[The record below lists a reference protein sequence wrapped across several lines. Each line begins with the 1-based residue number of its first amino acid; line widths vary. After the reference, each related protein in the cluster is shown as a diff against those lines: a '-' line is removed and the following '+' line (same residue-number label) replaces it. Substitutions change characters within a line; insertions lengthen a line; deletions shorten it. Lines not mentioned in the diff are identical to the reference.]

1 MNAPARPAQ
10 AWAAISEVTDPE
22 LDQSVTELGFITA
35 FDVNATRG
43 DVRVAYRLPTY
54 WCAANFAF
62 MMGHDMAERLG
73 ELAWTQHVS
82 VRLLDHF
89 YADEINRGLADNAS
103 FQDTC
108 GHEASGGLAEL
119 RATFRYK
126 AFMSRQERLMGWL
139 LAHGVSRTALV
150 AWTVADLAAHRFTE
164 ARGEHLCQRY
174 LAMRRSHTPG
184 DFSGH
189 GYRGDGRE
197 IAFVTAAGK
206 AIAADDLDAHRRHIQ
221 SIRMNSEFNA
231 TLCSRVLAVRQRE
244 TAAQDNAGGPAR
256 VR

>member
-1 MNAPARPAQ
+1 MNAPARRAQ
-10 AWAAISEVTDPE
+10 AWAAIGEVTDPE
-22 LDQSVTELGFITA
+22 LDQSVTELGFITEFEVDA
-35 FDVNATRG
+35 IRG
-43 DVRVAYRLPTY
+43 DVSVAYRLPTY

-62 MMGHDMAERLG
+62 MMGNDMAERLG

-244 TAAQDNAGGPAR
+244 VASTDSAAGQALAR
-256 VR
+256 